1 MKRKIE
7 KWYFETSGFNAL
19 MSVFD
24 FDTFLNTRELNEKLD
39 RELLVSPITIWEI
52 MLTADDFDSDF
63 LVFRAQNVFHKDLL
77 ATPSELIIRFL
88 NNAYP
93 ENKVNYPI
101 YTDLPLGDLWSK
113 MTNNNSINFV
123 YNKSALK
130 ERTSLIRMISKNL
143 SSILS
148 DSNNLKN
155 NEFLSSLAKVT
166 NVHYECL
173 RDDGF
178 LHDILDYEE
187 DILFKLV
194 VLFVLVLFVF
204 KLDFETKTID
214 KFWMDSGVDDS
225 NPTEMLIH
233 FFQKYPLILKK
244 GPFLE
249 MAVMAYNQ
257 VKLGKTN
264 RGLILDC
271 YHMIYAP
278 YVDFIVTGDEGFANL
293 KHIENRYQMKITHIN
308 ELKFE
313 MKPFLKKTNE

>member
-1 MKRKIE
+1 MKHKTE
-7 KWYFETSGFNAL
+7 KWYFETSGFNTL
-19 MSVFD
+19 KSVFD
-24 FDTFLNTRELNEKLD
+24 FDIFLNTRDLNEKLG
-39 RELLVSPITIWEI
+39 RELLVSPITLWEI
-52 MLTADDFDSDF
+52 MLTTDDFDSDF
-63 LVFRAQNVFHKDLL
+63 LVFCAQNVFHKDLL
-77 ATPSELIIRFL
+77 ATPTELIIRFL

-93 ENKVNYPI
+93 ENKINYPI
-101 YTDLPLGDLWSK
+101 YTSLALGDLWSK
-113 MTNNNSINFV
+113 MTNNNSINFA
-123 YNKSALK
+123 YNKAALK
-130 ERTSLIRMISKNL
+130 ERTSLIRMISKHL

-148 DSNNLKN
+148 DSDNLKS

-166 NVHYECL
+166 NIHYECL

-178 LHDILDYEE
+178 LPDITDFEE

-194 VLFVLVLFVF
+194 VIFVLVLFIF

-214 KFWMDSGVDDS
+214 EFWMKSGVDAS

-233 FFQKYPLILKK
+233 FFEKYPLIFKR

-293 KHIENRYQMKITHIN
+293 KIIENRYQMKITNIN

-313 MKPFLKKTNE
+313 MKPFIKRINE